1 MSENNIQS
9 NSSQASPKE
18 IVQKYLPFLPWLLLS
33 VVIALSIAFVKL
45 RYSTPIYSVSGK
57 ILVKSKNPY
66 GNSAEKFGNIFS
78 LPDDNDNINN
88 EIEIIKSRSMATR
101 VIRSLDLQKQNYIR
115 GKIRTSITH
124 PSDMPFMWIIY
135 TPKDSINDVS
145 LLVKIVDNKKFRI
158 NEQTKDYYFNQRIK
172 LNGIEFELHPTEA
185 YLLRTDP
192 NEYILNWQNEDV
204 MSPGLSGSLNVVR
217 VEGTSVINLT
227 YSTDNIKLGLDIIN
241 QYMKEY
247 VQSSF
252 EDKKLIAI
260 STLQFIDTQLDTLKK
275 ELGGVEQN
283 LQIFRQKN
291 ELFAP
296 DEQTKLFFDDL
307 TSSRKDITS
316 QGIKLKVIEYLSNYM
331 NDPSNSDKLVP
342 SNLGIEEP
350 TLLAQ
355 LTEFNQLQLRKETY
369 LRTTQPGNPLIQNI
383 VTAIEKIRRDILENL
398 RNVRNA
404 LMMENGELSS
414 RNKVANEKIRAI
426 PVKQKQLLEVTR
438 RQAILQE
445 LYSFLL
451 QKKLE
456 TAISSA
462 ATTSDIMILEP
473 AIASDTPVSPN
484 QKGLYTFALFLGL
497 LIPAGIIF
505 LVEFLNDKVKSK
517 EDITK
522 STSAPVLG
530 EVGHAEDIG
539 DALVVKQN
547 NRSFISEQ
555 FRIIRSNFQYVVPKA
570 DKQVLLV
577 TSSFSGEGK
586 SFISTNVGAVLALSG
601 KRTVILEMDIRKP
614 KILKGLGM
622 NERKGI
628 TNYIVSSIPVSDIT
642 HEVPGIE
649 NLYVIPCGPV
659 PPNPAEML
667 LDEKVGLLFA
677 ELKSRF
683 DIIIIDSAPVGM
695 VSDAI
700 TLANHA
706 DATVYIVRHNYTL
719 KKQIQMIDALYQK
732 KKLPHLSII
741 INDISAKD
749 GYGSYYGY
757 GYGYGYG

>member
-124 PSDMPFMWIIY
+124 PSDMPFKWIIH

-145 LLVKIVDNKKFRI
+145 LLVKIVDNNKFRI
-158 NEQTKDYYFNQRIK
+158 NEQPKDYYFNQRLT
-172 LNGIEFELHPTEA
+172 LNGIDFELRPSEA

-192 NEYILNWQNEDV
+192 NEYILNWQNEDI

-291 ELFAP
+291 EIFAP

-307 TSSRKDITS
+307 TASRKDITT

-331 NDPSNSDKLVP
+331 NEPSNSDKLVP

-369 LRTTQPGNPLIQNI
+369 LRTTQPGNPLIQNL
-383 VTAIEKIRRDILENL
+383 VTSIEKLRRDILENL

-404 LMMENGELSS
+404 LMMENSDLNS

-473 AIASDTPVSPN
+473 AMASDTPVSPN
-484 QKGLYTFALFLGL
+484 QKGMYTIALFLGL
-497 LIPAGIIF
+497 LVPAGIIF

-522 STSAPVLG
+522 KYKCSR
-530 EVGHAEDIG
+530 IG
-539 DALVVKQN
+539 
-547 NRSFISEQ
+547 
-555 FRIIRSNFQYVVPKA
+555 
-570 DKQVLLV
+570 
-577 TSSFSGEGK
+577 
-586 SFISTNVGAVLALSG
+586 
-601 KRTVILEMDIRKP
+601 
-614 KILKGLGM
+614 
-622 NERKGI
+622 
-628 TNYIVSSIPVSDIT
+628 
-642 HEVPGIE
+642 
-649 NLYVIPCGPV
+649 
-659 PPNPAEML
+659 
-667 LDEKVGLLFA
+667 
-677 ELKSRF
+677 
-683 DIIIIDSAPVGM
+683 
-695 VSDAI
+695 
-700 TLANHA
+700 
-706 DATVYIVRHNYTL
+706 
-719 KKQIQMIDALYQK
+719 
-732 KKLPHLSII
+732 
-741 INDISAKD
+741 
-749 GYGSYYGY
+749 GSWSC
-757 GYGYGYG
+757 